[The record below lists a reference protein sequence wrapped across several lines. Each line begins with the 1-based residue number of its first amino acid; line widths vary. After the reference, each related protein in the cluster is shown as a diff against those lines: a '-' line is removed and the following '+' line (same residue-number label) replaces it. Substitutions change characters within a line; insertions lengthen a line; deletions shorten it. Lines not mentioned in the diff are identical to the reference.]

1 MGKLSNLTNNYFNLN
16 DLNFDGFRQSKH
28 WVGYFERKGPFHYD
42 HVERSVSHVI
52 DYFQPDSSFYITLSA
67 LSYDD
72 EREQDLTIISDYR
85 DIYNKAKKRRLLH
98 PLTEEYDSFLYG
110 ESRLPVADIILG
122 VNDKFT
128 WDLCRL
134 FMIHGGVLGEVLFI
148 AFINHGVIVYP
159 HKDTGFGVISMTH
172 ELSHAKDF
180 LKSVSL
186 DEKFSV
192 HM

>member
-1 MGKLSNLTNNYFNLN
+1 MGKLSNLTNNYLNLN

-134 FMIHGGVLGEVLFI
+134 FMIHGGVLGEVLLI

-180 LKSVSL
+180 LKSVS
-186 DEKFSV
+186 FF
-192 HM
+192 